1 MKILQWSAIPSRTI
15 VLLNKQTNNS
25 IPFTIYH
32 QHIRGLRG
40 KVIELLSQLISTPP
54 QVLFFSEHH
63 MNQDE
68 LQHTVI
74 DSYNLG
80 ASYCR
85 TLYVKGGVCILVQEG
100 LGCTCCDLA
109 KFCKDKDFEACAC
122 KIYLNSKR
130 LRIITIYR
138 APSSNFATFL
148 IKLDNIL

>member
-1 MKILQWSAIPSRTI
+1 
-15 VLLNKQTNNS
+15 
-25 IPFTIYH
+25 
-32 QHIRGLRG
+32 
-40 KVIELLSQLISTPP
+40 
-54 QVLFFSEHH
+54 

-85 TLYVKGGVCILVQEG
+85 TLYVKGGVRILVQEG

-138 APSSNFATFL
+138 APSGNFATFL
-148 IKLDNIL
+148 NKLDNILQYLYTPYS